1 MENSETADVHTR
13 ETPLIT
19 GERQEVVFHGLP
31 ASGGIAIAPIFL
43 FEREEIFVSERE
55 LGHDEVELELELLAQ
70 AIALTDEEIRK
81 IATYA
86 HEALDAEVASIF
98 DSQLLLLHDVE
109 LLRGLEQRIRAER
122 RNADFLIHSELEKFK
137 ALLLASGD
145 PLFHERAADLDD
157 VGQRLLRSMQ
167 HRRVDMSVVGP
178 HIVVADL
185 LTPSD
190 TILFSTRDVAG
201 FASDLGGLT
210 SHAAILARSLNIP
223 SVVGLH
229 VISRNARSG
238 DPAIID
244 GQIGRLILHPTE
256 ETLACYREKI
266 ARVRELES
274 SLKELVRLPART
286 PDNHTVELSANA
298 EFINE
303 LDYVLAQGSSGI
315 GLYRTEHL
323 YIARGDFPSE
333 QEQFAAY
340 SEIAHVMYPAPVTI
354 RTFDLGGDKFL
365 NGEHVEANPFLGWR
379 GIRVLLDKPDFLRQ
393 QLRAILRAS
402 AVQNV
407 RLMFPMVS
415 GVLELRKALVH
426 LDEARAELRAQGV
439 RFDEKMPVGIMIEVP
454 SSVFMADELSK
465 LVDFFSIGTNDLIQY
480 LLAVDRN
487 NDLIS
492 DLYQEFHPA
501 VLRAIKHV
509 IDVGHAN
516 GVRVAMCGEMA
527 GNPVATPL
535 LLGLGL
541 DEFSMVPSV
550 IPEIKKIIRGTSIE
564 EARQLACAVMEQRT
578 SHDTKNYLHAFLTRR
593 FPELVATILNHLPS

>member
-1 MENSETADVHTR
+1 LENSETADVRPVAPGHGEEPR
-13 ETPLIT
+13 EI
-19 GERQEVVFHGLP
+19 VFHGLP

-43 FEREEIFVSERE
+43 FEREEIFVTERE
-55 LGHDEVELELELLAQ
+55 LEHDEIEAELELLMQ

-81 IATYA
+81 IADYA
-86 HEALDAEVASIF
+86 HEALDDEVASIF
-98 DSQLLLLHDVE
+98 DSQLMLLHDPE
-109 LLRGLEQRIRAER
+109 LLRGLEQRIRTER

-137 ALLLASGD
+137 AMLLAAGD
-145 PLFHERAADLDD
+145 PAFHDRATDLDD

-167 HRRVDMSVVGP
+167 HRRVDTSVDGP

-190 TILFSTRDVAG
+190 TMLFSTRDVAG

-210 SHAAILARSLNIP
+210 SHAAILSRSLNIP

-229 VISRNARSG
+229 TITKNVRTG
-238 DPAIID
+238 DMAIID
-244 GQIGRLILHPTE
+244 GQVGRIILHPRP
-256 ETLACYREKI
+256 ETLARFRSKI
-266 ARVRELES
+266 ERIRELES
-274 SLKELVRLPART
+274 SLKELVRLPAET
-286 PDNHTVELSANA
+286 PDKHKVELSANA
-298 EFINE
+298 EFVNE

-340 SEIAHVMYPAPVTI
+340 SEIAHIMYPAPVTI

-365 NGEHVEANPFLGWR
+365 SGDHVEANPFLGWR
-379 GIRVLLDKPDFLRQ
+379 GIRVLLDKPDYLRQ

-402 AVQNV
+402 VMQNV

-426 LDEARAELRAQGV
+426 LKEAKDELREQGI
-439 RFDEKMPVGIMIEVP
+439 RFDEKLPVGIMIEVP
-454 SSVFMADELSK
+454 SSVLMADELAK

-480 LLAVDRN
+480 LIAVDRN

-501 VLRAIKHV
+501 VLRAIRHV
-509 IDVGHAN
+509 IEVGHAN
-516 GVRVAMCGEMA
+516 NVRVAMCGEMA

-550 IPEIKKIIRGTSIE
+550 IPEVKKIIRGTTIE
-564 EARQLACAVMEQRT
+564 EARALAAEVMLKQT
-578 SHDTKNYLHAFLTRR
+578 SHDTKNELKAYIARR
-593 FPELVATILNHLPS
+593 FPELLATLMNHNPS

>member
-1 MENSETADVHTR
+1 MHGEEPR
-13 ETPLIT
+13 EI
-19 GERQEVVFHGLP
+19 VFHGLP

-55 LGHDEVELELELLAQ
+55 LGHDEIEAELALLEQ

-81 IATYA
+81 IADYA
-86 HEALDAEVASIF
+86 HEALDDDVASIF
-98 DSQLLLLHDVE
+98 DSQLMLLHDPE
-109 LLRGLEQRIRAER
+109 LLHGLEQRIRTER

-137 ALLLASGD
+137 AMLLAAGD
-145 PLFHERAADLDD
+145 PAFHDRATDLDD

-167 HRRVDMSVVGP
+167 HRRVETSVEGP

-229 VISRNARSG
+229 TITKNVRTG
-238 DPAIID
+238 DLAIID
-244 GQIGRLILHPTE
+244 GQVGRIILHPRP
-256 ETLACYREKI
+256 ETLERFHLKI
-266 ARVRELES
+266 ERIQELES
-274 SLKELVRLPART
+274 SLKELVRLPAET
-286 PDNHTVELSANA
+286 PDNHKVELSANA
-298 EFINE
+298 EFVNE

-340 SEIAHVMYPAPVTI
+340 SEIAHIMFPAPVTI

-365 NGEHVEANPFLGWR
+365 SGDHVEANPFLGWR

-402 AVQNV
+402 VTQNV

-426 LDEARAELRAQGV
+426 LKEAKDELRAQGI
-439 RFDEKMPVGIMIEVP
+439 RFDEKLPVGIMIEVP
-454 SSVFMADELSK
+454 SSVLMADELAK

-480 LLAVDRN
+480 LIAVDRN

-501 VLRAIKHV
+501 VLRAIRHV
-509 IDVGHAN
+509 IEVGHAN
-516 GVRVAMCGEMA
+516 NVRVGMCGEMA
-527 GNPVATPL
+527 GNPIATPL

-550 IPEIKKIIRGTSIE
+550 IPEVKKIIRGTTIE
-564 EARQLACAVMEQRT
+564 EARALAVEVMQKQT
-578 SHDTKNYLHAFLTRR
+578 SQDTKNELKAYIARR
-593 FPELVATILNHLPS
+593 FPELLATLMNHNPS

>member
-1 MENSETADVHTR
+1 MENSESADIRIDASAPDEVTR
-13 ETPLIT
+13 EIVL
-19 GERQEVVFHGLP
+19 HGLP
-31 ASGGIAIAPIFL
+31 ASGGIAVAPIFL
-43 FEREEIFVSERE
+43 YEREEIFVTERE
-55 LGHDEVELELELLAQ
+55 LGHDEIEAELALLAQ

-81 IATYA
+81 IADYA
-86 HEALDAEVASIF
+86 HEALDDEVAAIF
-98 DSQLLLLHDVE
+98 DSQLLLLHDPE
-109 LLRGLEQRIRAER
+109 LLRGLEQRIRTER

-137 ALLLASGD
+137 AMLRASGD
-145 PLFHERAADLDD
+145 PMFLERATDLDD

-167 HRRVDMSVVGP
+167 HRRVETSVDGP

-190 TILFSTRDVAG
+190 TMLFSTRDVAG
-201 FASDLGGLT
+201 FASNQGGLT

-229 VISRNARSG
+229 TITKNVRTG
-238 DPAIID
+238 DLAIID
-244 GQIGRLILHPTE
+244 GQVGRIIIHPRP
-256 ETLACYREKI
+256 ETLARFHSKI
-266 ARVRELES
+266 ERIRELES
-274 SLKELVRLPART
+274 SLKELVRLPAET
-286 PDNHTVELSANA
+286 PDHHTVELSANA
-298 EFINE
+298 EFVNE

-340 SEIAHVMYPAPVTI
+340 SEIAHIMYPAPVTI

-365 NGEHVEANPFLGWR
+365 NGEKVEANPFLGWR
-379 GIRVLLDKPDFLRQ
+379 GIRVLLDKPEYLRQ
-393 QLRAILRAS
+393 QLRAVLRAS
-402 AVQNV
+402 VTQNV

-415 GVLELRKALVH
+415 GVLELRKALEH
-426 LDEARAELRAQGV
+426 LKEAKEELRSQGI
-439 RFDEKMPVGIMIEVP
+439 RFDEKLPVGIMIEVP
-454 SSVFMADELSK
+454 SSVLMADELAK

-480 LLAVDRN
+480 LIAVDRN

-501 VLRAIKHV
+501 VLRAIRHV

-516 GVRVAMCGEMA
+516 KVRVAMCGEMA

-550 IPEIKKIIRGTSIE
+550 IPEVKKIIRGTTIE
-564 EARQLACAVMEQRT
+564 EARALAAEVMQKQT
-578 SHDTKNYLHAFLTRR
+578 SHDTKNELKSYIARR
-593 FPELVATILNHLPS
+593 FPELLATLMNHNPS

>member
-1 MENSETADVHTR
+1 MHGEEPR
-13 ETPLIT
+13 EI
-19 GERQEVVFHGLP
+19 VFHGLP

-55 LGHDEVELELELLAQ
+55 LGHDEIEAELALLEQ

-81 IATYA
+81 IADYA
-86 HEALDAEVASIF
+86 HEALDDDVASIF
-98 DSQLLLLHDVE
+98 DSQLMLLHDPE
-109 LLRGLEQRIRAER
+109 LLHGLEQRIRTER

-137 ALLLASGD
+137 AMLLAAGD
-145 PLFHERAADLDD
+145 PAFHDRATDLDD

-167 HRRVDMSVVGP
+167 HRRVETSVEGP

-229 VISRNARSG
+229 TITKNVRTG
-238 DPAIID
+238 DLAIID
-244 GQIGRLILHPTE
+244 GQVGRIILHPRP
-256 ETLACYREKI
+256 ETLERFHQKI
-266 ARVRELES
+266 ERIQALES
-274 SLKELVRLPART
+274 SLKELVRLPAET
-286 PDNHTVELSANA
+286 PDGHTVELSANA
-298 EFINE
+298 EFVNE

-340 SEIAHVMYPAPVTI
+340 SEIAHIMFPAPVTI

-365 NGEHVEANPFLGWR
+365 NGDHVEANPFLGWR

-402 AVQNV
+402 VTQNV

-426 LDEARAELRAQGV
+426 LKEAKDELRSQGI
-439 RFDEKMPVGIMIEVP
+439 RFDEKLPVGIMIEVP
-454 SSVFMADELSK
+454 SSVLMADELAK

-480 LLAVDRN
+480 LIAVDRN

-501 VLRAIKHV
+501 VLRAIRHV

-516 GVRVAMCGEMA
+516 NVRVAMCGEMA
-527 GNPVATPL
+527 GNPIATPL

-550 IPEIKKIIRGTSIE
+550 IPEVKKIIRGTTIE
-564 EARQLACAVMEQRT
+564 EARALAAEVMQKQT
-578 SHDTKNYLHAFLTRR
+578 SQDTKNELKAYIARR
-593 FPELVATILNHLPS
+593 FPELLATLMNHNPS